1 MATPVARV
9 PGKSYVV
16 GTPTIKH
23 RLAVVVGIDLTA
35 VAVTPLFT
43 TPAGFTA
50 VITDLYLQV
59 TASAAPVTPPTAG
72 AGVAAGEDDV
82 FPSVALTGLL
92 AINDV
97 WPFALANSKG
107 VVVPAA
113 ATLNLG
119 VDVGAA
125 AGTLTATAQVY
136 GFMF

>member
-9 PGKSYVV
+9 PGRSYVV

-23 RLAVVVGIDLTA
+23 QLAVVTGINLAAVG
-35 VAVTPLFT
+35 VTPLFI

-50 VITDLYLQV
+50 VVTDLYLQITV
-59 TASAAPVTPPTAG
+59 SAAPVTPPTAG

-82 FPSVALTGLL
+82 FPSVPLTGLL
-92 AINDV
+92 AVGDV

-113 ATLNLG
+113 STLSLG
-119 VDVGAA
+119 VDVGAV
-125 AGTLTATAQVY
+125 AGTLTATARVY